1 MSPRR
6 TRPPENGLQP
16 ELTRAYE
23 MMGQITS
30 RLMLVN
36 EAVEAALSSHERA
49 EVSERFLVVAD
60 GFSVGAVYGLSDD
73 EHALL
78 VSSQPDIDACTEA
91 VESGRALVVD
101 GDLVTEDALEAVERG
116 LYGEPGPE
124 DLPEEEGA
132 GEAGAEGEGAG
143 AEGGPAEGTATPEA
157 AEAQAGEEA
166 GEGEGAEEGEE
177 GGGTFFGVYVPGRLE
192 DEPVAVLGLGAR

>member
-49 EVSERFLVVAD
+49 EVSERFLDVAARGLEVARAGLFLVESD
-60 GFSVGAVYGLSDD
+60 GSSVGAVYGLPDD

-91 VESGRALVVD
+91 
-101 GDLVTEDALEAVERG
+101 
-116 LYGEPGPE
+116 
-124 DLPEEEGA
+124 
-132 GEAGAEGEGAG
+132 
-143 AEGGPAEGTATPEA
+143 
-157 AEAQAGEEA
+157 
-166 GEGEGAEEGEE
+166 
-177 GGGTFFGVYVPGRLE
+177 
-192 DEPVAVLGLGAR
+192 